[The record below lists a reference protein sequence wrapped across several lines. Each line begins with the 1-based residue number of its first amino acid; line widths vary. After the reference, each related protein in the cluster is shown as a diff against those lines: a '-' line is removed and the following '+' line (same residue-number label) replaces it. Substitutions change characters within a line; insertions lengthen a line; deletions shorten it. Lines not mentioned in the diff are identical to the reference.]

1 MKEMNKKEV
10 DGEEKVPDKKEEDND
25 KQDKDEKQTFSFR
38 ILYRPNVVTKEK
50 ARDYHWTAR
59 NEERVMVNHGQ
70 GSSPGIGKSFSLVHL
85 GPVRHGHY
93 R

>member
-1 MKEMNKKEV
+1 MNKKEV

-50 ARDYHWTAR
+50 ARDYH
-59 NEERVMVNHGQ
+59 
-70 GSSPGIGKSFSLVHL
+70 
-85 GPVRHGHY
+85 
-93 R
+93 